1 MFSSN
6 PLRNIIESYQSMNE
20 ATGTGYAIYHPKH
33 GYRGKSFS
41 MGPHK
46 SGPGTPYVGKE
57 FGPKVNIFKTVK
69 SAQTSDNVAL
79 HRQQSIVKGKEI
91 LSYHPTA
98 KKGMETV
105 HAIDLATGKA
115 TETGS
120 DLYDAQLASAQKKA
134 KKENRGGP
142 YDEVRAGTTSM
153 QDMPV
158 KDRDQSISGDDFKYY
173 K

>member
-1 MFSSN
+1 
-6 PLRNIIESYQSMNE
+6 MNE

-46 SGPGTPYVGKE
+46 AGPGTPYVGKE
-57 FGPKVNIFKTVK
+57 FSKKVNIFKTES
-69 SAQTSDNVAL
+69 SAKNSDNVSIFS
-79 HRQQSIVKGKEI
+79 QQSIVKGKEI
-91 LSYHPTA
+91 LSYHPKA

-115 TETGS
+115 TDTGS
-120 DLYDAQLASAQKKA
+120 TLYDAQLAYAQKKA
-134 KKENRGGP
+134 KKENGKGP
-142 YDEVRAGTTSM
+142 YDQVRAGTTSM
-153 QDMPV
+153 QDIPV
-158 KDRDQSISGDDFKYY
+158 NQRDQSISGDDFKFY

>member
-1 MFSSN
+1 MFSFN
-6 PLRNIIESYQSMNE
+6 PLRNIMESYQSMNE

-41 MGPHK
+41 MNPSK
-46 SGPGTPYVGKE
+46 SGAGGPYVGKE
-57 FGPKVNIFKTVK
+57 FGPKVNIFKTER
-69 SAQTSDNVAL
+69 SAQTTDNVAI
-79 HRQQSIVKGKEI
+79 HSQQSIVKGKEI

-115 TETGS
+115 TDTGS
-120 DLYDAQLASAQKKA
+120 TLYDAQLAYAQKKA
-134 KKENRGGP
+134 KKENGKGP
-142 YDEVRAGTTSM
+142 YDETRAGTTSM

-158 KDRDQSISGDDFKYY
+158 KQRDQSISGDDFKYY

>member
-1 MFSSN
+1 M
-6 PLRNIIESYQSMNE
+6 ESYQSMNE

-46 SGPGTPYVGKE
+46 AGPGTPYVGKE
-57 FGPKVNIFKTVK
+57 FSKKVNIFKTES
-69 SAQTSDNVAL
+69 SAKNSDNVSIFS
-79 HRQQSIVKGKEI
+79 QQSIVKGKEI
-91 LSYHPTA
+91 LSYHPKA

-115 TETGS
+115 TDTGS
-120 DLYDAQLASAQKKA
+120 TLYDAQLAYAQKKA
-134 KKENRGGP
+134 KKENGKGP
-142 YDEVRAGTTSM
+142 YDQVRAGTTSM
-153 QDMPV
+153 QDIPV
-158 KDRDQSISGDDFKYY
+158 NQRDQSISGDDFKFY